1 MTKPFTGLENYEE
14 GGRGDVGQHSLAPEP
29 GHGTRRAQL
38 VLQKIMKNETSKFI
52 LRLDSMG

>member
-29 GHGTRRAQL
+29 GHGTRRGQL
-38 VLQKIMKNETSKFI
+38 VLQKIVKNET
-52 LRLDSMG
+52 